1 MYRELVG
8 VLPLVVQL
16 LVDPEDSSVLVNGEI
31 ASLVTRYDGVADF
44 AILTLFIW
52 MVRHGQFGQFS
63 TRDLG
68 LQQTLG
74 GPPDGVLSGVRQ

>member
-16 LVDPEDSSVLVNGEI
+16 LVDPKDSSVLVNGEI

-52 MVRHGQFGQFS
+52 MVRHGHSLASFPLETWGYNK
-63 TRDLG
+63 
-68 LQQTLG
+68 
-74 GPPDGVLSGVRQ
+74 PWEVP